1 MNTNSVMK
9 NDLIKINLLLFSL
22 DTRTCLYFNLNWR
35 QVSNKNKVLIT
46 KLIFLNK
53 KFQILILLCL
63 LHQTTRTGD
72 YVNFTWLKI
81 SKEAVFLIN
90 KNGNT
95 NEELLIFNLLLFFA
109 SEG

>member
-22 DTRTCLYFNLNWR
+22 DTRTCLYFILNWL

-53 KFQILILLCL
+53 KFQILFLLCL
-63 LHQTTRTGD
+63 LHQITRSGD
-72 YVNFTWLKI
+72 YAKI

-90 KNGNT
+90 KNGNP
-95 NEELLIFNLLLFFA
+95 NKELLIFNLLLFCA